1 MSTEISRAATWE
13 LEKIEKATAEL
24 RKEILRLEAAL
35 DESCGV
41 VQQLIAYP
49 LEKVVR
55 QTNQMSYG
63 SPDAARKAAERAHQE
78 SLSVVEQNK
87 VIISRN
93 ERIKARLI
101 EVITNAGLPK
111 TVSVR
116 RARSRYKWD
125 SVETDW
131 YSAVSRHIPTNDQW
145 ALLQDSYKS
154 WISQCDSWERRINE
168 ERAAKERAARE
179 EKRKVEVEIFRRAMV
194 AKYGMDA
201 EAGMWSVREK
211 ILSANKYLRLAHY
224 LHLNRSDWSE
234 GCDYARQG
242 LREFTVEFG
251 IDREIADEIR
261 GFCDDWDGDGR
272 VFRDC
277 KWNYTRLF
285 EMVEERTAD
294 LMADYRKLQELAP
307 QEEW

>member
-1 MSTEISRAATWE
+1 MSNEISRAATWE
-13 LEKIEKATAEL
+13 LEKIEKATTEL
-24 RKEILRLEAAL
+24 RKEIRRLETAL

-41 VQQLIAYP
+41 VQQLIPYP
-49 LEKVVR
+49 LEKVIR
-55 QTNQMSYG
+55 QTNQKSYG
-63 SPDAARKAAERAHQE
+63 SPDSARKAAEHAYQD
-78 SLSVVEQNK
+78 SLSVVQQNRHI
-87 VIISRN
+87 VATN

-125 SVETDW
+125 SVDTDW

-145 ALLQDSYKS
+145 PLLQDSYKS
-154 WISQCDSWERRINE
+154 WLSQCDSWERQINE
-168 ERAAKERAARE
+168 ERASKERAARE
-179 EKRKVEVEIFRRAMV
+179 EKRKVDVEIFRRAMV
-194 AKYGMDA
+194 AKYGLDA
-201 EAGMWSVREK
+201 DSGMWAVRDK

-224 LHLNRSDWSE
+224 LQLNRGDWSD
-234 GCDYARQG
+234 GCDFARQG
-242 LREFTVEFG
+242 LREFTVEYG
-251 IDREIADEIR
+251 IDREIVDEVR

-277 KWNYTRLF
+277 NWNYTRLF
-285 EMVEERTAD
+285 EMVEERSAD
-294 LMADYRKLQELAP
+294 LMADYRKLEELAP